1 MKKIKILCLC
11 LLLVCLASCT
21 KTKQYVIPNAT
32 ITEISHLLNEFAGI
46 NGFRITYAH
55 ETDTRLSYRVYIGT
69 TSRIMPG
76 ETETIYE
83 GDFSENK
90 QSQKDANGDTLKTRE
105 NTSYSTVRTTQRPP
119 EEVITNWNFSIQL
132 TQYNKDVLVY
142 AKASGGFNPTKYVK
156 DFINLL
162 EFHGFIASKLKE

>member
-1 MKKIKILCLC
+1 MTLT
-11 LLLVCLASCT
+11 ACT
-21 KTKQYVIPNAT
+21 KTQQHVIPNAT
-32 ITEISHLLNEFAGI
+32 ITELSHLLHEFSGI

-83 GDFSENK
+83 GDFSENRF
-90 QSQKDANGDTLKTRE
+90 SQKDSNGNTQKTRD
-105 NTSYSTVRTTQRPP
+105 NTAYKTIRTTQRPP

-132 TQYNKDVLVY
+132 IQEDNNVLVY
-142 AKASGGFNPTKYVK
+142 TKASGGFNPTKYVK

-162 EFHGFIASKLKE
+162 EFHGFVIEKLPK